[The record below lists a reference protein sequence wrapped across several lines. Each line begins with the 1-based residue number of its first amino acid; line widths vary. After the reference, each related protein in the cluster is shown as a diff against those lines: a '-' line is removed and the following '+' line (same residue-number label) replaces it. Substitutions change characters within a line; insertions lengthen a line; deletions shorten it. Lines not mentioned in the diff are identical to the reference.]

1 MKTTT
6 TFDGCHKRM
15 DRLVTRWLHGLYQAN
30 NWQNHWRAA
39 VSRNLWPPIFCSE
52 YGKSG
57 EATVVSHVKQNG
69 AFSSLVA
76 ALTSSVSCKD
86 TQRLMSEPRPQLTGI
101 GRAVTPAMWYR
112 LGVPPVQLRPPAPLY
127 YHRSSS
133 SPPPTTP
140 AATQPRR
147 RGLDQTQPSAGSKSR
162 RGGNPLPSAD
172 AQLDVDFSPVDVH
185 LTPGGVVH
193 CVFVVNQIIVLRLFD
208 CSSSSSAL
216 IMSFDWLHCFSRL
229 PSITMK
235 CNHAASCRHEL
246 PNTSVLWIW

>member
-1 MKTTT
+1 MPQKN
-6 TFDGCHKRM
+6 G
-15 DRLVTRWLHGLYQAN
+15 QACYTLIA
-30 NWQNHWRAA
+30 WPISGKQLTKSLE
-39 VSRNLWPPIFCSE
+39 SRCVA
-52 YGKSG
+52 KSLASDLLQWVRKVRRG
-57 EATVVSHVKQNG
+57 NSVSHVKQNG

>member
-1 MKTTT
+1 MAYIRQTTDKIT
-6 TFDGCHKRM
+6 GEPLCRAIF
-15 DRLVTRWLHGLYQAN
+15 GL
-30 NWQNHWRAA
+30 RSSA
-39 VSRNLWPPIFCSE
+39 VSTESQARQQWSVTWNKMAHFRLW
-52 YGKSG
+52 
-57 EATVVSHVKQNG
+57 
-69 AFSSLVA
+69 SLRWRHRSVA
-76 ALTSSVSCKD
+76 SD